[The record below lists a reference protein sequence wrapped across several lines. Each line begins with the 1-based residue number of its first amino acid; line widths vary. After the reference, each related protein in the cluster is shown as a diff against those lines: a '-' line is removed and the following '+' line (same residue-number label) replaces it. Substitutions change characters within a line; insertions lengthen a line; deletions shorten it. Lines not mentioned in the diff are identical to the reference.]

1 MRFKMPVIRRR
12 ASCLIGTGALVLAGV
27 GGLAVSEAGQAS
39 AATCTPGV
47 DCTIT
52 GTADLGTGTLSLTTP
67 TSLAWAT
74 TLTGAAQ
81 RLVDTSTSD
90 TSLTINDATGTAT
103 GWHVTVSATTFTAG
117 ALTLSDT
124 GTLVANGSTSSETTP
139 ATPSVNCTAPGD
151 CTVPTSTTAPVTY
164 PVAVTTASVTPTVLY
179 AADAG
184 TGVGSVLFGA
194 NGTTGTN
201 PLAWW
206 VNVLGSTHIGTYTST
221 FTFNI
226 VAGP

>member
-12 ASCLIGTGALVLAGV
+12 VSCLVGTGALVLAGV

-81 RLVDTSTSD
+81 QLVDTSTAD

-103 GWHVTVSATTFTAG
+103 GWHVTVSATRFTSG
-117 ALTLSDT
+117 AFTLSNT

-151 CTVPTSTTAPVTY
+151 CTVPTSSTAPVTY

-179 AADAG
+179 SADAG

-194 NGTTGTN
+194 NATTGTN

-206 VNVLGSTHIGTYTST
+206 LNVLGSTHIGTYTST